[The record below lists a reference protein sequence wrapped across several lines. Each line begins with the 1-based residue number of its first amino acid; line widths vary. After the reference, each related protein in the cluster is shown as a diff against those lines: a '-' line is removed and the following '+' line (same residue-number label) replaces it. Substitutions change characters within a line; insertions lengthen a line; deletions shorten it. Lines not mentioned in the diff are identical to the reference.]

1 MKYCQFP
8 LASPYPAVH
17 SGGMSAV
24 AIATPGITLSK
35 VLRVCPII
43 PANPPNIAMNT
54 SKIFGSVRAN
64 SSDVAA

>member
-1 MKYCQFP
+1 
-8 LASPYPAVH
+8 
-17 SGGMSAV
+17 MSAV